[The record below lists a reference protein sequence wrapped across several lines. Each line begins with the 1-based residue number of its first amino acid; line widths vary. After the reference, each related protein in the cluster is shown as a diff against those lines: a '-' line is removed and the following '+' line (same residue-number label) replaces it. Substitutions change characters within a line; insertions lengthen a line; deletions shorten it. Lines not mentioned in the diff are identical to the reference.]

1 MGFVGLGHIMRLR
14 HLAMALSNLPPH
26 PQHDVSLEQYA
37 TEGDFAARWI
47 AEMVERGDLD
57 EATKVA
63 DLGAGNGILG
73 IGCSL
78 AGAASTLLVEKD
90 PACQHDY
97 EGVEWLIGDISEWN
111 GHDVDLVIM
120 NPPWGVQI
128 SMADRPFLEAAF
140 NSNAKVIYLLHST
153 KARHI
158 QPLAKSLGWLGE
170 EALGGTFRLPAQYE
184 HHRSREE
191 GTKVTVWRFVRN

>member
-1 MGFVGLGHIMRLR
+1 MRLR

-47 AEMVERGDLD
+47 AEIVQRGDLND
-57 EATKVA
+57 ETRVV

-73 IGCSL
+73 IGCHL

-90 PACQHDY
+90 GQCHHEY
-97 EGVEWLIGDISEWN
+97 EGVEWLINDVQEWSGSN
-111 GHDVDLVIM
+111 VDLVIM

-128 SMADRPFLEAAF
+128 TMADRPFLEAAF
-140 NSNAKVIYLLHST
+140 KSEARVIYLLHS
-153 KARHI
+153 ARSKHLL
-158 QPLAKSLGWLGE
+158 PLAESLEWTGE
-170 EALGGTFRLPAQYE
+170 VVLSGAFKLPALYA
-184 HHRSREE
+184 HHQSRE
-191 GTKVTVWRFVRN
+191 GATNVSVWRFVRT